1 MIIHFIHSDEQPLQ
15 SRLEIQPQD
24 PDDLLRVKLLP
35 GRWYDNEREV
45 WIVPMTIGLALT
57 MEKHQ
62 DDFGW
67 SPSLLAM
74 IQTQEAALLSSMT
87 SPAEILT
94 PAKLDKITT
103 NQAIREAFANHY
115 LTTHRG
121 DDTDYLRV
129 HGEVM
134 SAPEV
139 KPNKRRRKTER
150 EIKTRQI
157 KEGRID

>member
-1 MIIHFIHSDEQPLQ
+1 MIIHFIHSGEQPLQ

-35 GRWYDNEREV
+35 GRWYDSEREV

-57 MEKHQ
+57 LERMGILPE
-62 DDFGW
+62 
-67 SPSLLAM
+67 LLAL
-74 IQTQEAALLSSMT
+74 IQTQEATLLASMT

-94 PAKLDKITT
+94 PKALDKISTD
-103 NQAIREAFANHY
+103 QAIREAFANHY

-121 DDTDYLRV
+121 NDEDYLRV
-129 HGEVM
+129 HHEVM

-150 EIKTRQI
+150 EVKTRQI